1 MNMARVPQLPHRP
14 HKRRER
20 DANPVIKPEGKFV
33 RPHKIRL
40 TSDRSPESVTSI
52 NAEDMKP
59 ILPEM
64 PYIPPA

>member
-1 MNMARVPQLPHRP
+1 MARVPEYPYQMPR
-14 HKRRER
+14 KRHER
-20 DANPVIKPEGKFV
+20 VTKDVIKPVGRFV
-33 RPHKIRL
+33 RPHKIHI
-40 TSDRSPESVTSI
+40 TTDRSPENVTHI